1 MSVDEKLPFYIESLC
16 RSLNIKSE
24 EELNDLLSIFDKF
37 NNNVVNAN
45 DNLINEEEDEENT
58 EKNVLKI
65 DPDEVMELL
74 KVFKAEKDKMAQQH
88 SKTYLT
94 FSKQYDSIFKK
105 IFQQRRERRYQKR
118 TYELSI

>member
-37 NNNVVNAN
+37 NKNIAN
-45 DNLINEEEDEENT
+45 TNENLISEEEDEENV

-74 KVFKAEKDKMAQQH
+74 KIFKMEKDKMAQQH
-88 SKTYLT
+88 SK
-94 FSKQYDSIFKK
+94 
-105 IFQQRRERRYQKR
+105 
-118 TYELSI
+118 

>member
-1 MSVDEKLPFYIESLC
+1 MTVDEKLPLYIESLC

-37 NNNVVNAN
+37 NKNVAN
-45 DNLINEEEDEENT
+45 TNEQLISEEDDEENI

-74 KVFKAEKDKMAQQH
+74 KLFKTEKDKMAQQH
-88 SKTYLT
+88 SN
-94 FSKQYDSIFKK
+94 K
-105 IFQQRRERRYQKR
+105 I
-118 TYELSI
+118 